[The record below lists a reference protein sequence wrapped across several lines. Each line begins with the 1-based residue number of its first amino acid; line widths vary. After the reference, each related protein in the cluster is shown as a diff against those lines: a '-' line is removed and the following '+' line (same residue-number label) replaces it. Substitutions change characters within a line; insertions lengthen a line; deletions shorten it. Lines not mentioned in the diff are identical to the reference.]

1 MFVELVH
8 ALDTYASRLEPSVV
22 QIHLPPI
29 TNDPA
34 SIASFDLSEAYYD
47 RLEQEFNRIYEEFTR
62 RVSTVAALAKEIIN
76 LYAELGIP
84 KAQLDRS
91 IVEYGAA
98 EPERLG
104 LSKDDIDRLKSKKSK
119 LVDERERRRSKA
131 EELKRDI
138 QELWIKLGI
147 EENEKK
153 LFLAKHRGCDVRTI
167 QEVRS
172 YGP

>member
-1 MFVELVH
+1 
-8 ALDTYASRLEPSVV
+8 
-22 QIHLPPI
+22 
-29 TNDPA
+29 
-34 SIASFDLSEAYYD
+34 
-47 RLEQEFNRIYEEFTR
+47 
-62 RVSTVAALAKEIIN
+62 VAALAKEIIN

-131 EELKRDI
+131 EGLKRDI